1 VKIKQDDSD
10 AWGGIALAASNTH
23 QYSLV
28 VEALTMRSKL
38 ASETPATYFL
48 WATAYDNLHQKKQSV
63 EYYQLFLKSALGKFP
78 DEEWQAKQRL
88 AILEK

>member
-1 VKIKQDDSD
+1 MPEALELFQRAVKIKQDDSD

-23 QYSLV
+23 QYPLV

-48 WATAYDNLHQKKQSV
+48 MGN
-63 EYYQLFLKSALGKFP
+63 
-78 DEEWQAKQRL
+78 R
-88 AILEK
+88 IR